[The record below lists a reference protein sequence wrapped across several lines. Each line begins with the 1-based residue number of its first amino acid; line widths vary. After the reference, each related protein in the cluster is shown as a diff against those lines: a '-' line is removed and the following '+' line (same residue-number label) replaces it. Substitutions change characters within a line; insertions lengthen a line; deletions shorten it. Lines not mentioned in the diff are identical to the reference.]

1 MSAYRSLKGQ
11 LIKRKLSRKS
21 QSTTS
26 KPIYDL
32 TGKRIWVAGHRGMV
46 GSALVRRLKTEP
58 CEILMVGRD
67 TVDLRRQE
75 TVERWMAETNP
86 DVVVLAAATV
96 GGILA
101 KRHLPGGFSLRRSGD
116 RDQHYRGGAPHQR
129 QEIVVPRILVHLS
142 AARATADA

>member
-58 CEILMVGRD
+58 CEILMV
-67 TVDLRRQE
+67 
-75 TVERWMAETNP
+75 ERWMAETNP

-101 KRHLPGGFSLRRSGD
+101 KRHLPGGFSLRQSGD
-116 RDQHYRGGAPHQR
+116 RDQHYRGGSPHWR